1 MIDVSTL
8 PTWWPEAFYVAL
20 SLLTGTLSY
29 VMRVIDAKATLAV
42 SRVLIEAAMSG
53 FVGLLVMC
61 VCEEFKLSQSI
72 TVAAVIA
79 SGFNRHTTHVRTN
92 SELYYAQAR
101 HWREI
106 K

>member
-29 VMRVIDAKATLAV
+29 VMRVIDAKQTLAV

-79 SGFNRHTTHVRTN
+79 SGLIDTPHTL
-92 SELYYAQAR
+92 ELIQNFIAP
-101 HWREI
+101 
-106 K
+106 KLGTGGK